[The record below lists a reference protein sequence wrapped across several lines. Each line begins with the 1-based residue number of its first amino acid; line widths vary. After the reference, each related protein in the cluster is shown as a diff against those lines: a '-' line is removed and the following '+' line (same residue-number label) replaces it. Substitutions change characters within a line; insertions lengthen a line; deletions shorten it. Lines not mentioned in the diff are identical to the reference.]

1 MRWFKALPLAELPE
15 GARAIVHLEGQDIL
29 LLHHQGRIYAV
40 QSKCPHMGAPL
51 KRAKIESGALVCP
64 LHRSAFDLETGD
76 AKAWTPWPPVV
87 GKLMGAVS
95 AEKALPTY
103 PTRIEADAVWVALE

>member
-1 MRWFKALPLAELPE
+1 MGWIKALPLAELPE
-15 GARAIVHLEGQDIL
+15 GERTVVHIEDKEIL
-29 LLHHQGRIYAV
+29 LLHHGGQIYAV

-51 KRAKIESGALVCP
+51 KRAKIERGALVCP
-64 LHRSAFDLETGD
+64 LHRSAFDLQTGD
-76 AKAWTPWPPVV
+76 VKEWSPWPPVI

-103 PTRIEADAVWVALE
+103 PTRIEEDSVWVEI

>member
-1 MRWFKALPLAELPE
+1 MSWAKVLPLEQLPE
-15 GARAIVHLEGQDIL
+15 GARAVVRVGEQDVL
-29 LLHHQGRIYAV
+29 LLHHGGRIYAV

-51 KRAKIESGALVCP
+51 KRAKIEGGALVCP

-76 AKAWTPWPPVV
+76 AKAWSPWPPVV
-87 GKLMGAVS
+87 DKLMGAVS

-103 PTRIEADAVWVALE
+103 PTRIEDDAVWVELA